1 MPDFLHLNNYITL
14 LAENYLLR
22 KLNLQDIYRADI
34 EQIKYKEYLL
44 METKILKNKIIQ
56 ISTFCIA
63 SVTFSV
69 MLIIIL

>member
-1 MPDFLHLNNYITL
+1 MSNFLHLNNYIAL

-34 EQIKYKEYLL
+34 EQTKYKEYLL
-44 METKILKNKIIQ
+44 METQILKNKIIQ

-63 SVTFSV
+63 SIAFSV